1 METKDLSPIK
11 YVGFWGEIYG
21 MESMLFEAQPVWK
34 INGETVLATSLSWG
48 LRGIGA
54 LLRSGADNSGF
65 EPPREHEMPS
75 SPLRRR

>member
-48 LRGIGA
+48 LRGTGGVTPANLDYVSRFNEPVIGPF
-54 LLRSGADNSGF
+54 GGCF
-65 EPPREHEMPS
+65 
-75 SPLRRR
+75 